1 MVKGEVKKWCAEN
14 SQGLQER
21 SDKKGSV
28 ADPRERGTLKESSI
42 PEEVRANWTGS
53 TGEGADFPVEEQ
65 FLLWDKRKLGGI

>member
-1 MVKGEVKKWCAEN
+1 MWLRVKSRSECAEN

-42 PEEVRANWTGS
+42 PEEARANWTGG
-53 TGEGADFPVEEQ
+53 TGEGADFPQKKNSFFCGTRES
-65 FLLWDKRKLGGI
+65 